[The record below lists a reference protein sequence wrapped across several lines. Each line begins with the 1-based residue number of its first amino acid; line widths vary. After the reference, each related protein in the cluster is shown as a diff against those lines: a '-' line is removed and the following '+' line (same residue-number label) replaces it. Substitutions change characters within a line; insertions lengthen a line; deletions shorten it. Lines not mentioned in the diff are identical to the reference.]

1 MIVSVQE
8 QRRRK
13 IAGYVMTEAWRL
25 YKQYTAFTLCWRT
38 TLKLSWGKAKG
49 ILRFV
54 HTKVRGASFGNRQEL
69 LRRLTLYPSKDISI
83 TLQREP
89 DNPADSNAVAVIA
102 HVRDKESGGIGYLSR
117 ELSVAVAPA
126 IDNRA
131 VPVVIFDGVTGG
143 GNQHYGC
150 NFRFTLI

>member
-1 MIVSVQE
+1 MSVQE

-54 HTKVRGASFGNRQEL
+54 HTKVREASFGNRQEL
-69 LRRLTLYPSKDISI
+69 LRRLSLYPSTYIYI

-89 DNPADSNAVAVIA
+89 DNPADPNAVAVIA
-102 HVRDKESGGIGYLSR
+102 HVRNKGSGGHR
-117 ELSVAVAPA
+117 LSVSGTCCCSSTRYSQRSSSCCF
-126 IDNRA
+126 I
-131 VPVVIFDGVTGG
+131 
-143 GNQHYGC
+143 
-150 NFRFTLI
+150 

>member
-1 MIVSVQE
+1 MSVQE

-38 TLKLSWGKAKG
+38 TLKLSWGKVKG
-49 ILRFV
+49 ILRFI

-69 LRRLTLYPSKDISI
+69 LRRLSLYPSKDISL

-89 DNPADSNAVAVIA
+89 DNPADPNAVAVIA
-102 HVRDKESGGIGYLSR
+102 HVRNKGSGGIGYLSR
-117 ELSVAVAPA
+117 ELAAAVTSV
-126 IDNRA
+126 INNGA
-131 VPVVIFDGVTGG
+131 VPVAIIHGVTGG

>member
-38 TLKLSWGKAKG
+38 TLKLSWGKVKG
-49 ILRFV
+49 IMRFV
-54 HTKVRGASFGNRQEL
+54 HTKVRGASFGNRQGL

-89 DNPADSNAVAVIA
+89 DNPADPNAVAVIA
-102 HVRDKESGGIGYLSR
+102 HVRNKGSGGIGYLSR
-117 ELSVAVAPA
+117 ELAAAVAPA

-143 GNQHYGC
+143 GNHHYGC

>member
-69 LRRLTLYPSKDISI
+69 LRRLSLYPSTYIYI

-89 DNPADSNAVAVIA
+89 DNPADPNAVAVIA
-102 HVRDKESGGIGYLSR
+102 HVRNKGSGGIGYLSR
-117 ELSVAVAPA
+117 ELAAAVAPVIA
-126 IDNRA
+126 NGA

-143 GNQHYGC
+143 GDQYYGC
-150 NFRFTLI
+150 NFRFALI